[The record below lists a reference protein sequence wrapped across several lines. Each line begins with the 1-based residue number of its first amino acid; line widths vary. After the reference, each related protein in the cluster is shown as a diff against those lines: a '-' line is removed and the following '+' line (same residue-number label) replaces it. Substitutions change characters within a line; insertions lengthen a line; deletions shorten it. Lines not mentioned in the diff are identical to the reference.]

1 MSKTATLHLLC
12 GKICAGKST
21 LAATLVARPR
31 TILLA
36 QDHWLSHLYPGEI
49 MTLAD
54 YDRREAQLCAAMA
67 AHIEDLLRAGVDI
80 VLDFPANTPE
90 TRAWMRGLIDRS
102 HAAHVLHYLDLPD
115 DICRTRLHARNTAGT
130 HAYTVS
136 DAEFDEFTSYF
147 VPPDETEGFNV
158 VIVER

>member
-1 MSKTATLHLLC
+1 MTSAATLHLLC

-21 LAATLVARPR
+21 LAATLAAQPQS
-31 TILLA
+31 ILLA

-49 MTLAD
+49 VTLAD
-54 YDRREAQLCAAMA
+54 YDRREAQLREAIAG
-67 AHIEDLLRAGVDI
+67 HIEVLLKVGMNV

-90 TRAWMRGLIDRS
+90 TRAWMRGLIDRTG
-102 HAAHVLHYLDLPD
+102 AAHILHYLDVSD
-115 DICRTRLHARNTAGT
+115 DICRGRLHARNAAGH

-147 VPPDETEGFNV
+147 VAPSEAEAFNV
-158 VIVER
+158 VKTEQ